1 MRLDQLAFKL
11 YDTDCSH
18 KNRETAEWEHL
29 PEDVRDYWRGQAMCA
44 ANALGVKIEPAMDTR
59 YLAALIVLDGIDA
72 KLGRD
77 GLNEGIARAIVAALD
92 AKRA

>member
-1 MRLDQLAFKL
+1 MTLTVGHAIDAYEQSA
-11 YDTDCSH
+11 
-18 KNRETAEWEHL
+18 KNGGRSGK
-29 PEDVRDYWRGQAMCA
+29 DYA
-44 ANALGVKIEPAMDTR
+44 AGVVDALV
-59 YLAALIVLDGIDA
+59 AAGLIVLDGIDA